1 MGDTLTHGTRT
12 GDLEHGSLCHL
23 NPIVAQDFEC
33 GVGWI
38 MLNDADS
45 MLIREYCEVIFCA
58 QMRLI
63 LRSLLLTCEGIVFY
77 AQGYKTRLL
86 IVAYRHSSRDLY
98 EVRKRDGILGVSERR
113 ITSVKMFS
121 GWKLRKHR
129 KSCVGCCRCVHVYIL

>member
-12 GDLEHGSLCHL
+12 GDLEHGARCHL
-23 NPIVAQDFEC
+23 DTLKTQDFEC
-33 GVGWI
+33 SIGWVV
-38 MLNDADS
+38 LNDADAVLVS
-45 MLIREYCEVIFCA
+45 EDCKVIFRA

-77 AQGYKTRLL
+77 AQCHKTRLL

-98 EVRKRDGILGVSERR
+98 EVRERDGVLGVSERR

-129 KSCVGCCRCVHVYIL
+129 KSCVGC